1 MLIAPRLPLLH
12 SKMQRKANEKQ
23 CLEAEGKFKSGNK
36 RHIFKSEGLLT
47 VGTIYPEVR
56 KKLKR

>member
-1 MLIAPRLPLLH
+1 M
-12 SKMQRKANEKQ
+12 MQRKANEKQ